1 MHRTMALFYI
11 KLLMRHHFI
20 AFFLILLTTLQLSQ
34 SYDSRYGGFGS
45 APKFPRPV
53 EIQLMLYHS
62 KKLDDA
68 GNYNE
73 SKKGLQMVFFT
84 LQCMARG
91 GIHDHIGGGFHRYS
105 VDERWHG
112 WFVFKTI
119 VIS

>member
-1 MHRTMALFYI
+1 M
-11 KLLMRHHFI
+11 
-20 AFFLILLTTLQLSQ
+20 
-34 SYDSRYGGFGS
+34 
-45 APKFPRPV
+45 
-53 EIQLMLYHS
+53 MLYHS

-68 GNYNE
+68 GNYSE
-73 SKKGLQMVFFT
+73 SKKVLQMVLLT

-112 WFVFKTI
+112 QFVFKTI